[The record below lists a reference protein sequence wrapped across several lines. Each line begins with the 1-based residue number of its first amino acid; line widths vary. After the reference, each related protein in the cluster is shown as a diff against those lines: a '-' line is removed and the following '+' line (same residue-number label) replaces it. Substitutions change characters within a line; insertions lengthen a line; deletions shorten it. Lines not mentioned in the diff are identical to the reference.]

1 MAKPRPA
8 TGRQLWRLNDLE
20 LLPQALA
27 VDGTGFITGEVARMM
42 LSQAKAEGHWDG
54 GAGEADWRNRVTNE
68 NEGLELDAA

>member
-1 MAKPRPA
+1 MAKTRPA

-27 VDGTGFITGEVARMM
+27 VDGTGLITGEVAGMM
-42 LSQAKAEGHWDG
+42 LSQAKAEGRW
-54 GAGEADWRNRVTNE
+54 GEAASETDS